1 MAAMNP
7 TWFMA
12 PYLHI
17 MYYVYVL
24 KSKLD
29 RKLYIGYTTDLK
41 ERFRKHQNGEV
52 SSTKPRRPLDLIF
65 YEAYKNKEDAK
76 RRERYFKT
84 AKGKSSLRMMLKDS
98 LK

>member
-1 MAAMNP
+1 
-7 TWFMA
+7 
-12 PYLHI
+12 

-24 KSKLD
+24 KSRLD
-29 RKLYIGYTTDLK
+29 EKLYIGYTADLK

-52 SSTKPRRPLDLIF
+52 ASTKSRRPLDLIF
-65 YEAYKNKEDAK
+65 YEAYKSKEDAE

-84 AKGKSSLRMMLKDS
+84 AKGKSSLRIMLKDS